1 MPLHS
6 MTAYAQ
12 VQGQADERTGFTL
25 TLKSVN
31 HRFLDLHMRLPAEL
45 DGLEIKLRRALKE
58 KVARGHLEVTLA
70 LERSGAST
78 LAVNREL
85 VGGYVAAFRSA
96 AREFGVAS
104 EPDLNAI
111 LKMPGA
117 LAPAKAASD
126 GLESAVLAGLE
137 QAIGRLKEMRRQE
150 GRGIEQELRERIARL
165 RAANAEMDGLREAVS
180 RACREKLESRL
191 RELIGE
197 HVDRERILQEAAM
210 VAERSDIREEIVRL
224 GTHITH
230 FVAVLDEGG
239 EAGKKL
245 DFLLQEM
252 NREANTMLSKT
263 TGVAGEGLR
272 ITELGLA
279 MKSEIEKLRE
289 QVQNV
294 E

>member
-6 MTAYAQ
+6 MTAFAQ
-12 VQGQADERTGFTL
+12 VQGQADDHVAFTL

-45 DGLEIKLRRALKE
+45 DALEIPLRRALKE
-58 KVARGHLEVTLA
+58 KIARGHVEVTLA
-70 LERSGAST
+70 LERTGAAAFT
-78 LAVNREL
+78 VNRDL

-96 AREFGVAS
+96 AKEFGVAT
-104 EPDLNAI
+104 EPDLNVI

-126 GLESAVLAGLE
+126 GLESAVLAGLD
-137 QAIGRLKEMRRQE
+137 QAIAKLKEMRREE
-150 GRGIEQELRERIARL
+150 GRGIERELRERAGRL
-165 RAANAEMDGLREAVS
+165 RAANAEMDGLRDAVA
-180 RACREKLESRL
+180 RACFEKLEARL
-191 RELIGE
+191 RELVAA
-197 HVDRERILQEAAM
+197 HADRDRVLQEAAL

-224 GTHITH
+224 ETHVGQ
-230 FVAVLDEGG
+230 FLALLEEDG

-252 NREANTMLSKT
+252 NREANTLLSKT
-263 TGVAGEGLR
+263 SGVAGEGLR